1 MFHGGLVERGSPV
14 PHRDKVSYGIALSP
28 TFHAAFGRRTFAMI
42 VELFSQITIECQ
54 KRPEEA
60 NVAHPGNRRKPRLID
75 RKFQLGLAWRMMFG
89 FLAFFIGG
97 LVIVFAPSLVLLATG
112 SDLAELEPAARELLV
127 LHRRVWP
134 AALFIFGGVFLYTLF
149 FSRRVVGPI
158 FRINSILRRM
168 LEGDY
173 PQKVTFRRGDFFHTT
188 AELLESLSRKVSE
201 EQGKARQGEKD
212 PQGPAAT

>member
-1 MFHGGLVERGSPV
+1 MHEVT
-14 PHRDKVSYGIALSP
+14 A
-28 TFHAAFGRRTFAMI
+28 GRKPWMT
-42 VELFSQITIECQ
+42 VELFSSITIELQ
-54 KRPEEA
+54 KQPEEA
-60 NVAHPGNRRKPRLID
+60 NVAHSENRRKPRLID
-75 RKFQLGLAWRMMFG
+75 RKFQVGLAWRMMLG

-97 LVIVFAPSLVLLATG
+97 LAIMFAPSLFLLATG
-112 SDLAELEPAARELLV
+112 KDLSELEPAARELLV

-149 FSRRVVGPI
+149 FSHRIVGPI
-158 FRINSILRRM
+158 FRINSVLRRM

-173 PQKVTFRRGDFFHTT
+173 PQKVTFRRGDFFQPT

-212 PQGPAAT
+212 PQGPSAT